1 MEKDPITDKCALDT
15 AQLLFD
21 ACGSNTELALQTLH
35 RHRATDE
42 DDALTEFRQAVQQQ
56 LQTLT
61 NASSGSSATESEK
74 NGFSQNSDA
83 EQKVIDAIAENEV
96 VAENIN
102 EVFDDQLSFGD
113 RVADRV
119 ASFGGSWT
127 FILTFVGIMV
137 VWIAINTLALINPNV
152 FPSFDPYPFILLNLG
167 LSSLAALQAPIIMMS
182 QNRQSEKDRLKVE
195 QNYAVSLK
203 TDLQIIDMQKKLDDF
218 HMALLDSRKSEL

>member
-15 AQLLFD
+15 APLLFE
-21 ACGSNTELALQTLH
+21 ACGSNAELALQTLH
-35 RHRATDE
+35 SRRATDE
-42 DDALTEFRQAVQQQ
+42 DDMLTEFRQAVQQK

-61 NASSGSSATESEK
+61 NASPDYSALESEK
-74 NGFSQNSDA
+74 NSFSQNSDA